1 LAKSCGL
8 ALGNLTLAAAGADC
22 VGGGEVEPEVDDEP
36 LPHDATDNTT
46 SGSAIPAR
54 GRPKRIAEE

>member
-1 LAKSCGL
+1 LIGTF
-8 ALGNLTLAAAGADC
+8 LTDC
-22 VGGGEVEPEVDDEP
+22 AGGGEVEPDVDEEP